1 MTRDVLDVARGE
13 LGNTEHPAGSNRT
26 RYGKWMGLDGQP
38 WCMSFVQ
45 WCFDQAGQPLLC
57 RTGSCS
63 ALLNWYRKNRPA
75 CIVDQPR
82 PGDIIIY
89 SFGHTG
95 MVESAAAGTVTA
107 IEGNTSAG
115 DGGSQDNGG
124 GVFRRTRSRSL
135 VKAYIRPFGEETG
148 SGKLTDDGEGSNP
161 GKGTDDGEETTI
173 KEENMTGEAI
183 YRALQDYLGRQ
194 PVPAWAERELA
205 EAIQLGITDG
215 GEPMQL
221 IPRYQAAILAKRAAE
236 RR

>member
-1 MTRDVLDVARGE
+1 
-13 LGNTEHPAGSNRT
+13 
-26 RYGKWMGLDGQP
+26 
-38 WCMSFVQ
+38 
-45 WCFDQAGQPLLC
+45 
-57 RTGSCS
+57 
-63 ALLNWYRKNRPA
+63 
-75 CIVDQPR
+75 
-82 PGDIIIY
+82 
-89 SFGHTG
+89 